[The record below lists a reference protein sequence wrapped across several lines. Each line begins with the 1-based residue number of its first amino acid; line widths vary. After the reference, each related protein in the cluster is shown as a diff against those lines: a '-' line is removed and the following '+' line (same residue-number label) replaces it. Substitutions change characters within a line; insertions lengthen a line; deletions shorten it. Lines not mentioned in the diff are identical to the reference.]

1 MMDAVSLIEQDHR
14 HVEDLFKQ
22 FETAGPQA
30 YKTKDDLVLQITQE
44 LQAHA
49 TIEEEVFY
57 PAVAAMAAED
67 GKELVQ
73 EAVEEHQQV
82 KQLLAELG
90 QMTAEDDGFD
100 DKVWTLI
107 DNVRHHVERKSPR
120 CSPRRS
126 RSSAGTG
133 SASSGSGWLI
143 VRSSSARPSPPL
155 PTAMPG
161 SPRLRSRRPR

>member
-1 MMDAVSLIEQDHR
+1 MNAVSLIQQDHR
-14 HVEDLFKQ
+14 NVEDLFKQ

-30 YKTKDDLVLQITQE
+30 FKTKDDLVLQITSE

-57 PAVAAMAAED
+57 PAVAAMAAEE

-100 DKVWTLI
+100 DKVLTLI
-107 DNVRHHVERKSPR
+107 ENVRHHVEEEESEMLPQARQVLGEDRLRQLGERMADRKEQL
-120 CSPRRS
+120 
-126 RSSAGTG
+126 G
-133 SASSGSGWLI
+133 SA
-143 VRSSSARPSPPL
+143 
-155 PTAMPG
+155 
-161 SPRLRSRRPR
+161 

>member
-1 MMDAVSLIEQDHR
+1 MDAVSLIEQDHR

-22 FETAGPQA
+22 FEVAGPQA

-57 PAVAAMAAED
+57 PAVTAMAAEE

-73 EAVEEHQQV
+73 EALEEHQEV

-100 DKVWTLI
+100 DKVQTLI
-107 DNVRHHVERKSPR
+107 DNVRHHVEEEESEMLPKAREVIGADRLRQLGERMADRKEQL
-120 CSPRRS
+120 
-126 RSSAGTG
+126 G
-133 SASSGSGWLI
+133 SA
-143 VRSSSARPSPPL
+143 
-155 PTAMPG
+155 
-161 SPRLRSRRPR
+161 

>member
-73 EAVEEHQQV
+73 EAVEEHQQI

-100 DKVWTLI
+100 DKVRTLI
-107 DNVRHHVERKSPR
+107 DNVRHHVEEEESEMLPQAQQVLGGDRIRQLGERMADRKEQL
-120 CSPRRS
+120 
-126 RSSAGTG
+126 G
-133 SASSGSGWLI
+133 SA
-143 VRSSSARPSPPL
+143 
-155 PTAMPG
+155 
-161 SPRLRSRRPR
+161 

>member
-14 HVEDLFKQ
+14 HVEDLFTQ
-22 FETAGPQA
+22 FETAGRQA
-30 YKTKDDLVLQITQE
+30 YKTKDDLVLQITSE

-57 PAVAAMAAED
+57 PAVAAMAAEE

-100 DKVWTLI
+100 DKVQMLI
-107 DNVRHHVERKSPR
+107 DNVRHHVEEEESEMLPQARQVLGEDRLRQLGERMADRKEQL
-120 CSPRRS
+120 
-126 RSSAGTG
+126 G
-133 SASSGSGWLI
+133 SA
-143 VRSSSARPSPPL
+143 
-155 PTAMPG
+155 
-161 SPRLRSRRPR
+161 

>member
-1 MMDAVSLIEQDHR
+1 MDAVLLIEQDHR
-14 HVEDLFKQ
+14 HVEDLFKH

-30 YKTKDDLVLQITQE
+30 YKTKDDLVLQITSE

-49 TIEEEVFY
+49 AIEEEIFY
-57 PAVAAMAAED
+57 PAVVAMAGED

-100 DKVWTLI
+100 DTVQTLI
-107 DNVRHHVERKSPR
+107 DNVRHHVEEEESEMLPQAP
-120 CSPRRS
+120 SPRRGP
-126 RSSAGTG
+126 AP
-133 SASSGSGWLI
+133 A
-143 VRSSSARPSPPL
+143 AR
-155 PTAMPG
+155 
-161 SPRLRSRRPR
+161 

>member
-1 MMDAVSLIEQDHR
+1 MDAVSLIEQDHR
-14 HVEDLFKQ
+14 NVEDLFKQ

-30 YKTKDDLVLQITQE
+30 YKTKDDLVLQITVE

-57 PAVAAMAAED
+57 PAVAAMAAEE

-100 DKVWTLI
+100 DKVLTLI
-107 DNVRHHVERKSPR
+107 ENVRHHVEEEESEMLPQARQVLGEDRLRQLGERMADRKEQL
-120 CSPRRS
+120 
-126 RSSAGTG
+126 G
-133 SASSGSGWLI
+133 SA
-143 VRSSSARPSPPL
+143 
-155 PTAMPG
+155 
-161 SPRLRSRRPR
+161 